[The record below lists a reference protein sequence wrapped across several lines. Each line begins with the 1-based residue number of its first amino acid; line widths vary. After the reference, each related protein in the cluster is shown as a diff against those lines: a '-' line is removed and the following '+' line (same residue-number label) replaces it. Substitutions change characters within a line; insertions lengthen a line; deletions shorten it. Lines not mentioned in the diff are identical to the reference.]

1 MYTRERKKSDIGGKI
16 VKDEMKL
23 KNHIEEHERL
33 EKDCELGGKQFKD
46 ETKLKFHMK
55 CEHEREK
62 VDCEKCGKKAD
73 MIMRKEKL
81 VEDVHERMEKE

>member
-1 MYTRERKKSDIGGKI
+1 
-16 VKDEMKL
+16 MKL

-55 CEHEREK
+55 CEHERK
-62 VDCEKCGKKAD
+62 KIDCEKCGKKAD
-73 MIMRKEKL
+73 DREKGCKCENL
-81 VEDVHERMEKE
+81 IIC